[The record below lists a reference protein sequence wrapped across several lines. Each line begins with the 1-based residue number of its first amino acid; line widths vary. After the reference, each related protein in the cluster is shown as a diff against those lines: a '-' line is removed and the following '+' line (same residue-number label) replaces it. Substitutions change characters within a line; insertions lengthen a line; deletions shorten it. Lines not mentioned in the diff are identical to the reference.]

1 MQIPLYELF
10 LVNNHVVTQI
20 IKTKLVVR
28 NICNVAVIGCASF
41 IVLVTVQD
49 YAYSQSEEFVYL
61 SHPLRITLRQ
71 IVVDRYDMN
80 TLPFECIQICRKC
93 RNQCLTFTGTHLRDT
108 SLMKQDTSDQLH
120 AVMLHVKHT
129 VCCLTDNRKCLRK
142 QIIERLSL
150 LQAFLKFR
158 CLRLQLFIA
167 QRLHRLLE
175 CLDLINDRV
184 YLLQLFIAMCSKYFL
199 YYAHFLPP

>member
-28 NICNVAVIGCASF
+28 HICNVAVIGCASF

-49 YAYSQSEEFVYL
+49 YAYGQSEEFVYL

-108 SLMKQDTSDQLH
+108 SLMQQDTTDQLH
-120 AVMLHVKHT
+120 TVMLHMKNT
-129 VCCLTDNRKCLRK
+129 VSGFADNRKCFRK
-142 QIIERLSL
+142 QIIKRLTL
-150 LQAFLKFR
+150 LETCLKFR
-158 CLRLQLFIA
+158 CLRFQL
-167 QRLHRLLE
+167 
-175 CLDLINDRV
+175 LIT
-184 YLLQLFIAMCSKYFL
+184 
-199 YYAHFLPP
+199 